1 MCRFATTLTV
11 FAIVFALTS
20 SPGYALGRFDY
31 VGSEACKQC
40 HREIYDSWKS
50 SIHAKVYDI
59 LKPGVRAKEKKE
71 ASFDPKTDFRL
82 DKSCMRCHVTG
93 WDQGGFSFENPADE
107 LKGVGCE
114 DCHGGAEKWMD
125 PHQKKHLKN
134 RKRKL
139 KQTGLVK
146 PFKGRTV
153 CGKCHA
159 NVNSPFKDRPR
170 NQERDWTD
178 PKWMETYHILK

>member
-1 MCRFATTLTV
+1 MFRFATTFTV
-11 FAIVFALTS
+11 CAIVSVFSS
-20 SPGYALGRFDY
+20 SPGYAGRFNY
-31 VGSEACKQC
+31 VGSETCKKC
-40 HREIYDSWKS
+40 HEEIYNSWKG

-59 LKPGVRAKEKKE
+59 LIPGVRPEEKKE
-71 ASFDPKTDFRL
+71 AGFDPETDYRQ

-93 WDQGGFSFENPADE
+93 WDQGGFTFENPADE
-107 LKGVGCE
+107 WKGVGCE
-114 DCHGGAEKWMD
+114 SCHGGAEKWMA
-125 PHQKKHLKN
+125 PHAKKKLKN
-134 RKRKL
+134 KKRKL
-139 KQTGLVK
+139 KQAGLVK

-178 PKWMETYHILK
+178 PQYEETYHILK